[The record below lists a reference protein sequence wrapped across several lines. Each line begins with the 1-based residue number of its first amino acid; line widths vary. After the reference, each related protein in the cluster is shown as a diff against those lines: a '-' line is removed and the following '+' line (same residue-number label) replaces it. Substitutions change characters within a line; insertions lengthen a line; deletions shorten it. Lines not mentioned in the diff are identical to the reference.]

1 MIKKIEVI
9 GLPGQGKST
18 LVLGRTKNEKEYKNY
33 FSLIQIFNFIA
44 YLFFWTKVLI
54 SGKSKHLS
62 YKNYFKIITKRGLD
76 SFFSSKKIIDEGSLQ
91 NFLSFFEYFDSA
103 DKIRKAF
110 KKISLPKK
118 VIVIQIKDEEKSL
131 EMSGVRLENR
141 RGLERGTAREVSL
154 RMKKVL
160 DSLVSI
166 LEERGIEV
174 FFLDSFESSSSDLF
188 SKYLY
193 EKNT

>member
-18 LVLGRTKNEKEYKNY
+18 LVLSCLKNSQENKKY
-33 FSLIQIFNFIA
+33 FSVVQIFRFLV

-62 YKNYFKIITKRGLD
+62 YKNYFKIIVKRGLD
-76 SFFSSKKIIDEGSLQ
+76 SFFYSKNIVDEGSLQ
-91 NFLSFFEYFDSA
+91 NFLSFFEYFDSI
-103 DKIRKAF
+103 DKIRKPL
-110 KKISLPKK
+110 KTISLPSK

-131 EMSGVRLENR
+131 KMSSNRLENR
-141 RGLERGTAREVSL
+141 RGLESDTAREVSL

-160 DSLVSI
+160 DSLVSV
-166 LEERGIEV
+166 LKERGTEI
-174 FFLDSFESSSSDLF
+174 FFLDSFENNSEDLF
-188 SKYLY
+188 IKYLN